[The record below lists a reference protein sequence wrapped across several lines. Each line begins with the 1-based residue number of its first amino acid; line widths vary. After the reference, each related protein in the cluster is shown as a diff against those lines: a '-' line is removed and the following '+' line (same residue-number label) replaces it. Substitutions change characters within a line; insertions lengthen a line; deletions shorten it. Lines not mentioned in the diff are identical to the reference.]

1 VERAGDN
8 LGAVVGPLLA
18 SILVATVGLRTS
30 FFFALIPGTLAAVSI
45 SLAAARARRMATAG
59 QVRERARLE
68 LGGLRRAGLFR
79 PLLPVAL
86 FELGNITTTLLI
98 LRATQ
103 LLEHAGRSPR
113 AAASVAILLYA
124 GHNLTAAIVAFVGGA
139 WVDRRGPRLMFAAGA
154 AAYVLAYG
162 GFALPIHHWLLLAG
176 CFCLAGAGIGL
187 AETAESTLVAQL
199 LPDRLRGSGFGLLG
213 GLQSAGDF
221 LSSTIVGLLYVAVAP
236 TVGFAYAAAWMVLA
250 VAATI
255 WLRNRQPRGHEL
267 RPGQPSSDEHR
278 SSGQRAVGRIAL
290 GWEGC
295 RPGDPSACQPQL
307 LDDAPMTSA
316 DLGGSPGQPLRT
328 AAISALA
335 FTALYLVHRLLQGT
349 GPDSSTAAAVTTY
362 NLAHRGALVA
372 SEVAVGLALLA
383 FIPFLA
389 ALVPVIW
396 RAGQEALAV
405 AVTVSGG
412 VFVAMGFVS
421 NAAETALIWVADAN
435 QPAAVLALDEL
446 QGRTPVVWTI
456 TALLAALSLAIFRTG
471 LVGRWLGV
479 AGLVAAAIF
488 LLGSIFSV
496 LGPAPEGSSS
506 LVGVGLFIVWMLAL
520 SAALWRAPSTSTTP
534 GP

>member
-1 VERAGDN
+1 
-8 LGAVVGPLLA
+8 
-18 SILVATVGLRTS
+18 
-30 FFFALIPGTLAAVSI
+30 
-45 SLAAARARRMATAG
+45 
-59 QVRERARLE
+59 
-68 LGGLRRAGLFR
+68 
-79 PLLPVAL
+79 
-86 FELGNITTTLLI
+86 
-98 LRATQ
+98 
-103 LLEHAGRSPR
+103 
-113 AAASVAILLYA
+113 
-124 GHNLTAAIVAFVGGA
+124 
-139 WVDRRGPRLMFAAGA
+139 
-154 AAYVLAYG
+154 
-162 GFALPIHHWLLLAG
+162 
-176 CFCLAGAGIGL
+176 
-187 AETAESTLVAQL
+187 
-199 LPDRLRGSGFGLLG
+199 
-213 GLQSAGDF
+213 
-221 LSSTIVGLLYVAVAP
+221 
-236 TVGFAYAAAWMVLA
+236 
-250 VAATI
+250 
-255 WLRNRQPRGHEL
+255 
-267 RPGQPSSDEHR
+267 
-278 SSGQRAVGRIAL
+278 
-290 GWEGC
+290 
-295 RPGDPSACQPQL
+295 
-307 LDDAPMTSA
+307 MTSA